1 MYVQVFLQSILVR
14 NVSSRV
20 YSPVDC
26 KLHCKKT
33 KLCGHSLAQN
43 QLACALAGHWPCAS
57 SVALQSS
64 TPEKT
69 PSSGQER
76 LVGQDRRRK
85 SENVSELWEKRIA
98 LMMGRALHNRL
109 GSSRLRSLPVE
120 PRKHW
125 CWISWENH
133 CLGSVQV
140 SSTKGQTTKRA
151 RLAFYIYIYDFV
163 YNILLGLSNLAVELE
178 KDFHFDVLYCHV

>member
-20 YSPVDC
+20 YSPVYSG
-26 KLHCKKT
+26 LQTPLQENKT
-33 KLCGHSLAQN
+33 VWVLPGLEPAGLCT
-43 QLACALAGHWPCAS
+43 AGHWPCAS

-140 SSTKGQTTKRA
+140 SSTKGDRKS
-151 RLAFYIYIYDFV
+151 V
-163 YNILLGLSNLAVELE
+163 V
-178 KDFHFDVLYCHV
+178 

>member
-20 YSPVDC
+20 YSPVYSG
-26 KLHCKKT
+26 LQTPLQENKT
-33 KLCGHSLAQN
+33 VWVLPGLEPAGLCT
-43 QLACALAGHWPCAS
+43 AGHWPCAS

-140 SSTKGQTTKRA
+140 SSTKGWITKRA
-151 RLAFYIYIYDFV
+151 RLAFFIYMTLFTTFYWDFQT
-163 YNILLGLSNLAVELE
+163 
-178 KDFHFDVLYCHV
+178 